1 MQQKL
6 EGWLARTGDAFED
19 GGVLNDRYQPGHT
32 GGVLPLK
39 RDPFF
44 PYADRQGDRRAVP
57 FSK

>member
-1 MQQKL
+1 
-6 EGWLARTGDAFED
+6 
-19 GGVLNDRYQPGHT
+19 VLNDRYQPGHT

-44 PYADRQGDRRAVP
+44 PYADKQEDRRAVP